1 MALRSEQSLDQKNLP
16 LRRWGCKL
24 DPSRKWVCKG
34 LDSKFNSTKCGS
46 RVESSSQD
54 WDANMFF
61 PVQVILWLSRT
72 FIFDISVLENLFI
85 TIIAS
90 TYIYLLA
97 WSFPGSSVTARSCF
111 WLEIPAFADVL
122 RAVRASVLI
131 EAEVTKQK
139 RFRTDSRG
147 IGIAKALSMQRSW
160 DLLQLYNQTS
170 ELECSVLVVICQ
182 NSDVMCSSGYQ
193 EEHYS
198 RRFRQ
203 GRSKPVY
210 KLRCR

>member
-1 MALRSEQSLDQKNLP
+1 MQVISTIAGLAVAQDCCDRQRLVNCVSAHLWCMALRSEQSLDQKNLP

-46 RVESSSQD
+46 RVESSNQD

-85 TIIAS
+85 TIIACIYIHLFVGLEFSWFERHS
-90 TYIYLLA
+90 TQLL
-97 WSFPGSSVTARSCF
+97 

-131 EAEVTKQK
+131 EAEVT
-139 RFRTDSRG
+139 
-147 IGIAKALSMQRSW
+147 ACCA
-160 DLLQLYNQTS
+160 
-170 ELECSVLVVICQ
+170 
-182 NSDVMCSSGYQ
+182 
-193 EEHYS
+193 S
-198 RRFRQ
+198 RR
-203 GRSKPVY
+203 G
-210 KLRCR
+210 LGLTAEA